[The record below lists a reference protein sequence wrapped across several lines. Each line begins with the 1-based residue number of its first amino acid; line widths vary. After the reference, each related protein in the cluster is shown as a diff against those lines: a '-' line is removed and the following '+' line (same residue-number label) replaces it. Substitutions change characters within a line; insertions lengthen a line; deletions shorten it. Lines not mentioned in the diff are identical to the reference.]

1 MELELAEMRTADD
14 LLARLN
20 AQNLP
25 GLGFR
30 SVEILPPGTKKARLK
45 SVTYQMPVPDDRSNE
60 VADRLARLANIS
72 SCPVRR
78 PRKDTVVDVRRD
90 LDAADLRDGVL
101 EMRLT
106 VSRQISAGARD
117 VLSVLGL
124 DDLEQTGVHLTRT
137 HVELES

>member
-1 MELELAEMRTADD
+1 MFCRPV
-14 LLARLN
+14 
-20 AQNLP
+20 QS
-25 GLGFR
+25 LGWKM
-30 SVEILPPGTKKARLK
+30 VPRLK
-45 SVTYQMPVPDDRSNE
+45 SVTYQMPVPDDRSKE
-60 VADRLARLANIS
+60 VADRLARLANMS

-78 PRKDTVVDVRRD
+78 PRKDTLVDVRRD

-137 HVELES
+137 RVELES